1 MTTINPDDEIGTIDY
16 VVIEFPGNRF
26 NGELTPALVDLVR
39 SGLIRIIDLVFI
51 HKDEDGSVT
60 AVELED
66 ADPEEAGQLSGLPCD
81 IPGLLSD
88 EDVDKVGEVL
98 EPNSSAALL
107 VWENVWAA
115 PFAGAVRRAGG
126 QLVASGRIPL
136 TDLLDSLD
144 DEPADA
150 AGA

>member
-1 MTTINPDDEIGTIDY
+1 MTTQTDDEIGTIDY
-16 VVIEFPGNRF
+16 VVLEFPGNRF
-26 NGELTPALVDLVR
+26 NGEITPALVDLLR

-51 HKDEDGSVT
+51 HKDEDGTVT

-66 ADPEEAGQLSGLPCD
+66 ADPDEAGHLSGLPCD

-136 TDLLDSLD
+136 DDLLESLA
-144 DEPADA
+144 DEPVADA
-150 AGA
+150 

>member
-1 MTTINPDDEIGTIDY
+1 MTIQTDDEIGTIDY
-16 VVIEFPGNRF
+16 VVLEFPGNRF
-26 NGELTPALVDLVR
+26 NGEITPALVDLLR

-51 HKDEDGSVT
+51 HKDEDGAVS

-66 ADPEEAGQLSGLPCD
+66 ADVEEAGHLSGLQCD
-81 IPGLLSD
+81 IPGLLP
-88 EDVDKVGEVL
+88 ETDVAAVADVL
-98 EPNSSAALL
+98 ETNSSAALL

-136 TDLLDSLD
+136 DDLLESLA
-144 DEPADA
+144 DEPVADA
-150 AGA
+150 